1 MDARCNVACPQLK
14 SQSLDAANQCAQAS
28 RVSEAIDGWL
38 DALPGSNPV
47 TGVSPGSG
55 TGNGGGSGTPT
66 GGGGGST
73 GIPSSG
79 QAAHYDQCGGQGWTG
94 PTTCASPVFEEWP

>member
-1 MDARCNVACPQLK
+1 VLNCNVLGRKVLMNTPL
-14 SQSLDAANQCAQAS
+14 S
-28 RVSEAIDGWL
+28 GL

-73 GIPSSG
+73 GVPSGG

-94 PTTCASPVFEEWP
+94 PTTCASPYTCKYSNAYYSQCL